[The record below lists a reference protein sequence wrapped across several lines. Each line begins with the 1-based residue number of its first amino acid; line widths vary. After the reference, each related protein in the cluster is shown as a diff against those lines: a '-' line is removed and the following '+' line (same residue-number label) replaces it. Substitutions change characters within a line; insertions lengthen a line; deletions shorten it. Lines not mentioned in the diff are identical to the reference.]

1 MVVVW
6 VVWLRYPNTH
16 TPLQVRLW
24 RKIDL
29 DKVEQLREALKT
41 STERGDRIAEIMR
54 SGPFRFA

>member
-1 MVVVW
+1 
-6 VVWLRYPNTH
+6 
-16 TPLQVRLW
+16 LQVRLW